1 MCFHHVVLQYGVYR
15 SIRKKINVLIYLR
28 KTHIKMETAKH
39 KL

>member
-1 MCFHHVVLQYGVYR
+1 ML
-15 SIRKKINVLIYLR
+15 LIYLR